1 VLVLLLDLTLVFVL
15 VFAGV
20 ANLLLVLLVNAG
32 ATVCF

>member
-1 VLVLLLDLTLVFVL
+1 LL

-32 ATVCF
+32 ASVASSAARFANAAG